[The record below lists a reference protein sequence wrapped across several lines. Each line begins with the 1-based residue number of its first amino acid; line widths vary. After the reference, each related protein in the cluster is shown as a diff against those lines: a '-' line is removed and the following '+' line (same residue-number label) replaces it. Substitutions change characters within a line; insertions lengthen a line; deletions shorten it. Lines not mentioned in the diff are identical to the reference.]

1 MKAFKGQTVEF
12 KEEKDRPEVMLVYS
26 VQGPALLGK
35 IKRGDDPYILRTE
48 QNAQFSSEQ
57 LAEISEGMNKLEAT
71 RKAAQSH

>member
-35 IKRGDDPYILRTE
+35 IKRGDDLHFE
-48 QNAQFSSEQ
+48 N
-57 LAEISEGMNKLEAT
+57 
-71 RKAAQSH
+71 